1 MPVEEKNCPQM
12 DSCEMYEIFR
22 NSGALGTWKA
32 FFCKA
37 TFENCAR
44 YKLVSLGRSVAPNLM
59 PNGELL
65 GSAKKTSP

>member
-1 MPVEEKNCPQM
+1 MF
-12 DSCEMYEIFR
+12 EIFR

-32 FFCKA
+32 FFCNA

-59 PNGELL
+59 PNGVLL
-65 GSAKKTSP
+65 QPPKKTSR